1 MTTGYD
7 TLLVESDGRL
17 AVVTF
22 NRPEKRN
29 AINQT
34 MVNELHDVL
43 DGFVADGDVQGC
55 IFTGSGDKAF
65 IGGADI
71 AQLRE
76 RDSDEALRTINA
88 SLFNKIEAL
97 PFPTIAAVKGY
108 CLGGGCELSM
118 CCDLRVAGES
128 AKFGQP
134 EVALGIIPAAGGTQR
149 LPRLVGLGV
158 AKDLVFTGR
167 IIDAAEAHRI
177 GLVNR
182 VVADDDVLDGAKELA
197 QAILKQGPLAVRLAK
212 MALNASSR
220 TGQDAGL
227 LIEQIAQ
234 AVLFDSADKRER
246 MTAFLE
252 KRKKR

>member
-1 MTTGYD
+1 
-7 TLLVESDGRL
+7 
-17 AVVTF
+17 
-22 NRPEKRN
+22 
-29 AINQT
+29 
-34 MVNELHDVL
+34 
-43 DGFVADGDVQGC
+43 
-55 IFTGSGDKAF
+55 
-65 IGGADI
+65 
-71 AQLRE
+71 
-76 RDSDEALRTINA
+76 
-88 SLFNKIEAL
+88 
-97 PFPTIAAVKGY
+97 
-108 CLGGGCELSM
+108 
-118 CCDLRVAGES
+118 
-128 AKFGQP
+128 
-134 EVALGIIPAAGGTQR
+134 
-149 LPRLVGLGV
+149 GLGV